1 MRLPPALR
9 RLAEIQPEAAA
20 RILADSWSRFV
31 RLGDPCFLADAPLR
45 RRAAKVAGVPRVLH
59 GQARVLIEVQAGTL
73 RLEAL
78 LSGLT
83 HTCESHIIR
92 AADEAATQALT
103 SATRKEARRHGQKR
117 WN

>member
-31 RLGDPCFLADAPLR
+31 RLGDQVFLTDAPLR
-45 RRAAKVAGVPRVLH
+45 RRAASVAGTPRIV
-59 GQARVLIEVQAGTL
+59 GSQARVLIEASAGSV
-73 RLEAL
+73 RVEACL
-78 LSGLT
+78 TGL
-83 HTCESHIIR
+83 SHICDSHITR
-92 AADEAATQALT
+92 AAEEAATQALT
-103 SATRKEARRHGQKR
+103 SATRKEARRHGQKC